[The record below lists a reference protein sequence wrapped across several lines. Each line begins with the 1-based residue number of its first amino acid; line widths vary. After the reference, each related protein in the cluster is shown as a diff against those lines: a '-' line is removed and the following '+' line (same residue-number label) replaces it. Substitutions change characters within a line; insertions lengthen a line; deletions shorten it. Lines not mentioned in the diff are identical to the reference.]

1 MSNKKILIPLT
12 FIPIIIG
19 YLINRTIMLP
29 HIGILLFYVLPFIV
43 LIFWYWLGRQ
53 YAKTNWKPISAIL
66 IGNMTGA
73 LSLAMYFWQFV
84 FTNDESRSSFFAV
97 LSQMFSA
104 AVPTYLFG
112 RIAMLF
118 ETQPNYAGRTT
129 MVVMQIMAVML
140 MIIIFSVG
148 YFKEKKHNQ
157 YNSN

>member
-1 MSNKKILIPLT
+1 MLNKKMLILST

-29 HIGILLFYVLPFIV
+29 YIGMLLFYVLPFIV

-66 IGNMTGA
+66 IGNMTGV
-73 LSLAMYFWQFV
+73 LSLVIYIWQFV

-97 LSQMFSA
+97 FSQMYSA

-112 RIAMLF
+112 RIATMF

-129 MVVMQIMAVML
+129 MAMMQIMAVVL

-157 YNSN
+157 YKSN